1 MTHEDPKAAQDADAE
16 ILAAL
21 LRLACHQHGKL
32 AVQLELGKMKHDL
45 QADQSYSVPFSR
57 RLRNIKKLANL
68 E

>member
-57 RLRNIKKLANL
+57 RLRHIKKLANL